1 MKLTFFEKDL
11 FDRDAYEKPT
21 ISINSQDTNQRE
33 LVKKITTPLSE
44 GSFVSGEKNKKI
56 RTIRIPAEYLDF
68 FVDGSKS
75 TGSFK
80 HIKLTS
86 GEPEIVSRTTAPQV
100 TKSINVSFDVNA
112 NLRALAEEQQTAQ
125 VQIRQ
130 LTYEPFLVFKLG
142 RFVTIEFAK
151 GFSDALSSIRQYTS
165 ATASRVVSVYQAFR
179 DFISS
184 RNTSGFFNREV
195 GTTLFNN
202 TTPADALPKQILAK
216 EETTQLTPTVH
227 TVTATHRYP
236 GLLGTY
242 SEQQHWRVSG
252 AIKNTFSVR
261 DYCLR
266 GGPANADIIMP
277 VRQTAQYEGLTAEWV
292 SVDDDGNVTNRGNAV
307 SQQLQ
312 NLIPRTLTFRDFQVT
327 INSSFQDMDVTRTG
341 SLGEEFRYHYWVYSA
356 TAVITINGFNNF
368 FGLLR
373 DGQSVGGFNT
383 QVGTYG
389 GDNFSYTWSLPSIIP
404 EPGIYSYGNPG
415 LFNPDNIFGRAGDTY
430 SATPRTAVTL
440 ETPNPSGTF
449 AKASRYI
456 SRTNITPS
464 PYGIAYFSQPSGQPV
479 AIDTSASKITKAILD
494 DRLRED
500 ATGML
505 SEFAIS
511 ANSDLRPDNQA
522 LFGSVESSQ
531 FREQITPERYVPAIK
546 ASDFTSP
553 TGKVTPQ
560 DLGLA
565 DNSVSINNELQR
577 NVNTSVITPVNN
589 SVSPVIETGGQIG
602 HKTYYYRIL
611 RALNLQ
617 GVPLLTQV
625 NETSGTQP
633 GTNELRTLFPV
644 DIGSVGNNSYQI
656 VNIDFTNNE
665 VYISKNNGASG
676 IEDRELL
683 ALSVEDEDGRVR
695 EIPLVPTTGGVR
707 AVLRHGT
714 YNNLPVS
721 IYENRQITNYFRPMF
736 MQSISS
742 HLITFNGVSVPLLT
756 ALALTGHTISQFRS
770 LFSTQTR
777 RLRFLIVGGVGSEET
792 TSQDLLDNVNKSFP
806 HIRLNNILYNTEE
819 NRIYLVLARGE
830 NSPVPDKSY
839 FSSVKINRRSFN
851 FSSSRYNA
859 YTNPETSPY
868 GSKVAEY
875 SWSYPTNLLGTEQ
888 TIPIQF
894 RKSGTSTTNAIDIS
908 RLVRKATVNTKDK
921 KEYTEIINNLF
932 VKDIG
937 FTSTSFYIEFSG
949 DIPTNRFQSIALKS
963 QDNNEYITRQLLT
976 TDATVTEDSGKTKFT
991 WNDKPEFAILSYN
1004 KQYTIEMISGA
1015 NAKEKRLFIPIQS
1028 KDNFHFVN
1036 NYKQTSG
1043 NISFNL
1049 QRSTFT
1055 DNLSKSFV
1063 AMALLKESDSSNI
1076 SGGWYNSNRFIYDTD
1091 RKTFTLANSD
1101 IIDSPATG
1109 TKVLLSF
1116 QIHDRDLT
1124 EITLLKLTDIFF
1136 DTIICLDTNIN
1147 DLNLLDN
1154 NGNPLAHPSD
1164 YETIKEVTEDGLRH
1178 IFLKL
1183 KQPITTKEL
1192 KLLVRRTSDDAN
1204 EIRINRMLVL
1214 KSIGCFS
1221 QYPEV
1226 TVNTNQ
1232 SKTDE
1237 SSAIN
1242 TSHITSKPLS
1252 INYTLAFPPLTK
1264 EKDLS
1269 LAQDLFTRAS
1279 EYNEFLIWVSG
1290 GDIAPKI
1297 KNLIGYRFIDIVK
1310 SLATNDFSVHYVD
1323 GRFSSGVDFTIE
1335 TKQTARINI

>member
-1 MKLTFFEKDL
+1 ML
-11 FDRDAYEKPT
+11 A
-21 ISINSQDTNQRE
+21 
-33 LVKKITTPLSE
+33 TP
-44 GSFVSGEKNKKI
+44 
-56 RTIRIPAEYLDF
+56 
-68 FVDGSKS
+68 
-75 TGSFK
+75 
-80 HIKLTS
+80 
-86 GEPEIVSRTTAPQV
+86 
-100 TKSINVSFDVNA
+100 
-112 NLRALAEEQQTAQ
+112 
-125 VQIRQ
+125 
-130 LTYEPFLVFKLG
+130 
-142 RFVTIEFAK
+142 
-151 GFSDALSSIRQYTS
+151 
-165 ATASRVVSVYQAFR
+165 
-179 DFISS
+179 
-184 RNTSGFFNREV
+184 
-195 GTTLFNN
+195 
-202 TTPADALPKQILAK
+202 TPASHTTTSHLNTNGTRQKNYYYNLTGAL
-216 EETTQLTPTVH
+216 
-227 TVTATHRYP
+227 
-236 GLLGTY
+236 
-242 SEQQHWRVSG
+242 RV
-252 AIKNTFSVR
+252 
-261 DYCLR
+261 D
-266 GGPANADIIMP
+266 NAP
-277 VRQTAQYEGLTAEWV
+277 
-292 SVDDDGNVTNRGNAV
+292 
-307 SQQLQ
+307 
-312 NLIPRTLTFRDFQVT
+312 LITD
-327 INSSFQDMDVTRTG
+327 
-341 SLGEEFRYHYWVYSA
+341 
-356 TAVITINGFNNF
+356 
-368 FGLLR
+368 
-373 DGQSVGGFNT
+373 
-383 QVGTYG
+383 
-389 GDNFSYTWSLPSIIP
+389 DNFSNDTQAGTTELKQHITY
-404 EPGIYSYGNPG
+404 
-415 LFNPDNIFGRAGDTY
+415 LFTKINNNTY
-430 SATPRTAVTL
+430 QIVDVNFVTNEIAIQKNEG
-440 ETPNPSGTF
+440 ETIRSNELSNLGVENASG
-449 AKASRYI
+449 
-456 SRTNITPS
+456 
-464 PYGIAYFSQPSGQPV
+464 V
-479 AIDTSASKITKAILD
+479 
-494 DRLRED
+494 
-500 ATGML
+500 
-505 SEFAIS
+505 
-511 ANSDLRPDNQA
+511 
-522 LFGSVESSQ
+522 
-531 FREQITPERYVPAIK
+531 
-546 ASDFTSP
+546 
-553 TGKVTPQ
+553 VTEYP
-560 DLGLA
+560 LGLGR
-565 DNSVSINNELQR
+565 SSRFNNIQ
-577 NVNTSVITPVNN
+577 V
-589 SVSPVIETGGQIG
+589 
-602 HKTYYYRIL
+602 YYYRNEEL
-611 RALNLQ
+611 VNL
-617 GVPLLTQV
+617 
-625 NETSGTQP
+625 
-633 GTNELRTLFPV
+633 
-644 DIGSVGNNSYQI
+644 
-656 VNIDFTNNE
+656 
-665 VYISKNNGASG
+665 
-676 IEDRELL
+676 
-683 ALSVEDEDGRVR
+683 
-695 EIPLVPTTGGVR
+695 
-707 AVLRHGT
+707 
-714 YNNLPVS
+714 
-721 IYENRQITNYFRPMF
+721 FRPVF
-736 MQSISS
+736 SNAIRRVLSI
-742 HLITFNGVSVPLLT
+742 FNGVSLPTIRHFIDNRLLNI
-756 ALALTGHTISQFRS
+756 GVIRN
-770 LFSTQTR
+770 LFTSGTKQLKFFIASGQVLSTQT
-777 RLRFLIVGGVGSEET
+777 ETET
-792 TSQDLLDNVNKSFP
+792 TQNQDLLDNVNKSFP

-830 NSPVPDKSY
+830 NSPVPDKNY

-949 DIPTNRFQSIALKS
+949 DIPTTRFQSIALKS

-1063 AMALLKESDSSNI
+1063 AMALLKESDNSVI

-1091 RKTFTLANSD
+1091 RKTFTLENSD

-1116 QIHDRDLT
+1116 QIQDRDLT

>member
-21 ISINSQDTNQRE
+21 ISVNSQDTNQRE
-33 LVKKITTPLSE
+33 LVKKIATPLSE
-44 GSFVSGEKNKKI
+44 GAFVSVEKNKSI

-100 TKSINVSFDVNA
+100 TKPINVSFDVNA
-112 NLRALAEEQQTAQ
+112 RLRALEEDEPVTELQLN
-125 VQIRQ
+125 R
-130 LTYEPFLVFKLG
+130 LTYEPILSFRLG
-142 RFVTIEFAK
+142 RAITII
-151 GFSDALSSIRQYTS
+151 FSRGLGDLR
-165 ATASRVVSVYQAFR
+165 RLGNFLRGVY
-179 DFISS
+179 S
-184 RNTSGFFNREV
+184 SGFLGISRALTSFSQRTRESDMPSSLI
-195 GTTLFNN
+195 T
-202 TTPADALPKQILAK
+202 K
-216 EETTQLTPTVH
+216 EYTNAIGGSITQGQVVRNL
-227 TVTATHRYP
+227 RLREYP
-236 GLLGTY
+236 GLRLPVREYQYWKVTGT
-242 SEQQHWRVSG
+242 
-252 AIKNTFSVR
+252 IKNTIDVR
-261 DYCLR
+261 DFALR
-266 GGPANADIIMP
+266 GRSSSASIVCPVHHTLTYENPTVQWSNADGTPRNDIRS
-277 VRQTAQYEGLTAEWV
+277 VYAESLFPSNVSSGSFYV
-292 SVDDDGNVTNRGNAV
+292 SV
-307 SQQLQ
+307 
-312 NLIPRTLTFRDFQVT
+312 
-327 INSSFQDMDVTRTG
+327 NSTY
-341 SLGEEFRYHYWVYSA
+341 RYTYMGRN
-356 TAVITINGFNNF
+356 VIT
-368 FGLLR
+368 
-373 DGQSVGGFNT
+373 D
-383 QVGTYG
+383 
-389 GDNFSYTWSLPSIIP
+389 PS
-404 EPGIYSYGNPG
+404 GNPAYQY
-415 LFNPDNIFGRAGDTY
+415 LT
-430 SATPRTAVTL
+430 S
-440 ETPNPSGTF
+440 
-449 AKASRYI
+449 
-456 SRTNITPS
+456 TNITSFRPAGDIGS
-464 PYGIAYFSQPSGQPV
+464 RLEVYYAYVYSYVIQIQLRGYDSFFNLLRSGFSFANYFNQIRGAYGGGTLSVNFKNFGV
-479 AIDTSASKITKAILD
+479 RNEILD
-494 DRLRED
+494 NLTSIQATLSIINPTGSARKNSHYILGQASDIGFYQRGDLDPPTKRRLD
-500 ATGML
+500 AIQL
-505 SEFAIS
+505 SRGLSLVDTIRSEVNSIS
-511 ANSDLRPDNQA
+511 QNYLGSRPPISIYEA
-522 LFGSVESSQ
+522 RPFVS
-531 FREQITPERYVPAIK
+531 
-546 ASDFTSP
+546 SDFTSP
-553 TGKVTPQ
+553 TGRLTNS
-560 DLGLA
+560 DLGF
-565 DNSVSINNELQR
+565 E
-577 NVNTSVITPVNN
+577 NN
-589 SVSPVIETGGQIG
+589 SVQINNVNQSNSISISPLNYPSSSTTNQDGSQY
-602 HKTYYYRIL
+602 KNYFYRIVSG
-611 RALNLQ
+611 LNVNNARLI
-617 GVPLLTQV
+617 TQD
-625 NETSGTQP
+625 NFSDNTAP
-633 GTNELRTLFPV
+633 GTSELKSQLPINLETQGT
-644 DIGSVGNNSYQI
+644 DTYQI
-656 VNIDFTNNE
+656 VDIDFNRNRISIMKNYGRDTINTN
-665 VYISKNNGASG
+665 I
-676 IEDRELL
+676 RELT
-683 ALSVEDEDGRVR
+683 ALSIEGTDGRVR
-695 EIPLVPTTGGVR
+695 EVQLSSPTR
-707 AVLRHGT
+707 GT
-714 YNNLPVS
+714 FNNLPVVKYRS
-721 IYENRQITNYFRPMF
+721 SVIVNYFRPVF
-736 MQSISS
+736 NSSIRRY
-742 HLITFNGVSVPLLT
+742 LANLNGVELPRFTAFIRYMNSSRDTLFNLL
-756 ALALTGHTISQFRS
+756 
-770 LFSTQTR
+770 STTLN
-777 RLRFLIVGGVGSEET
+777 RLRFILTAGTQSVTPDEAT
-792 TSQDLLDNVNKSFP
+792 QDLLEDVNKSFP
-806 HIRLNNILYNTEE
+806 HVRLTHILYNTEE
-819 NRIYLVLARGE
+819 NRIYLVLARSE
-830 NSPVPDKSY
+830 NSPVPDKRY

-949 DIPTNRFQSIALKS
+949 DIPTTRFQSIALKS

-1063 AMALLKESDSSNI
+1063 AMALLKESDNSVI

-1091 RKTFTLANSD
+1091 RKTFTLENSN

-1116 QIHDRDLT
+1116 QIQDRDLT

>member
-1 MKLTFFEKDL
+1 MRFIREYTATGTFRVLNAYQTLVRFLRGSYSAGFFNKDKTLTNLTATTPEESLPNELLTKEETTTLAPVTQTITRDHIYPGFLAPYNETQYWRVSCTIKNRFKVKDYSLRGGVNSSQLVLPCRQELSYENPNVQWANANGTPRQNPRSVGLDRIYPKNVTSSNFSLSVISTFSQITRSYSTTRGEVDRQDPITYTEQYYAYVYYVAVLFTGFNSFFNL
-11 FDRDAYEKPT
+11 LRAGSSFHGFNSRIGSALAQSFTRSFTAYEEDNNRREVQVNLSYTTPSINYRKNVYYRGPFFTFDAILLRYSSAPSINRSAVTKSDFDSNTLAQNGNLINNLVSSINNEYINSNSGGGGRSPINIYQARPLLQTDWTTPTNKVTNNDLGFASGNNT
-21 ISINSQDTNQRE
+21 ISIN
-33 LVKKITTPLSE
+33 
-44 GSFVSGEKNKKI
+44 G
-56 RTIRIPAEYLDF
+56 
-68 FVDGSKS
+68 
-75 TGSFK
+75 
-80 HIKLTS
+80 
-86 GEPEIVSRTTAPQV
+86 
-100 TKSINVSFDVNA
+100 
-112 NLRALAEEQQTAQ
+112 
-125 VQIRQ
+125 
-130 LTYEPFLVFKLG
+130 
-142 RFVTIEFAK
+142 
-151 GFSDALSSIRQYTS
+151 
-165 ATASRVVSVYQAFR
+165 
-179 DFISS
+179 
-184 RNTSGFFNREV
+184 
-195 GTTLFNN
+195 
-202 TTPADALPKQILAK
+202 
-216 EETTQLTPTVH
+216 
-227 TVTATHRYP
+227 
-236 GLLGTY
+236 
-242 SEQQHWRVSG
+242 
-252 AIKNTFSVR
+252 
-261 DYCLR
+261 
-266 GGPANADIIMP
+266 
-277 VRQTAQYEGLTAEWV
+277 VRQTGNLSQSPTAI
-292 SVDDDGNVTNRGNAV
+292 SVPTRGQLNTDGTV
-307 SQQLQ
+307 
-312 NLIPRTLTFRDFQVT
+312 FR
-327 INSSFQDMDVTRTG
+327 
-341 SLGEEFRYHYWVYSA
+341 
-356 TAVITINGFNNF
+356 NF
-368 FGLLR
+368 FYTL
-373 DGQSVGGFNT
+373 
-383 QVGTYG
+383 
-389 GDNFSYTWSLPSIIP
+389 FSNINLNNIP
-404 EPGIYSYGNPG
+404 
-415 LFNPDNIFGRAGDTY
+415 L
-430 SATPRTAVTL
+430 
-440 ETPNPSGTF
+440 
-449 AKASRYI
+449 I
-456 SRTNITPS
+456 S
-464 PYGIAYFSQPSGQPV
+464 
-479 AIDTSASKITKAILD
+479 
-494 DRLRED
+494 
-500 ATGML
+500 
-505 SEFAIS
+505 
-511 ANSDLRPDNQA
+511 
-522 LFGSVESSQ
+522 
-531 FREQITPERYVPAIK
+531 
-546 ASDFTSP
+546 
-553 TGKVTPQ
+553 
-560 DLGLA
+560 
-565 DNSVSINNELQR
+565 SINAQNQ
-577 NVNTSVITPVNN
+577 T
-589 SVSPVIETGGQIG
+589 
-602 HKTYYYRIL
+602 
-611 RALNLQ
+611 A
-617 GVPLLTQV
+617 
-625 NETSGTQP
+625 P
-633 GTNELRTLFPV
+633 GTNELTQYLPITLQS
-644 DIGSVGNNSYQI
+644 DGSNTYEI
-656 VNIDFTNNE
+656 VRIDFANNDI
-665 VYISKNNGASG
+665 YIQKNLGSSVISATE
-676 IEDRELL
+676 ITALL
-683 ALSVEDEDGRVR
+683 VAGTTGDLR
-695 EIPLVPTTGGVR
+695 EISIGGTAGSR
-707 AVLRHGT
+707 PGT
-714 YNNLPVS
+714 YNSVPVR
-721 IYENRQITNYFRPMF
+721 IYRSEDLADFFRPMF
-736 MQSISS
+736 SQNLAGE
-742 HLITFNGVSVPLLT
+742 LINFNGVNIPSFSAFVIRLSSSVNSLRT
-756 ALALTGHTISQFRS
+756 
-770 LFSTQTR
+770 LFSTTLR
-777 RLRFLIVGGVGSEET
+777 RLRFSISAGTQAVTQTET
-792 TSQDLLDNVNKSFP
+792 TQNQDLLDNVNKSFP

-875 SWSYPTNLLGTEQ
+875 SWSYPTNLLGTAQ

-1015 NAKEKRLFIPIQS
+1015 NSKEKRLFIPIQS

-1063 AMALLKESDSSNI
+1063 AMALLKESDNSVI

-1091 RKTFTLANSD
+1091 RKTFTLENSN